1 MSSTP
6 FGAFLPDDPEVNQI
20 WPDPNDPDY
29 DDIHDGT
36 GRTWKWDGEVWRLQ
50 TERVLVLDDNTII
63 GATGAPGPAIPGP
76 IGSTG
81 PIGPMGA
88 TGYEGSTGPIGRGL
102 DGRMGATGP
111 KGDAGIAVC
120 EQVITVPSSGQRGR
134 LFIDSIN
141 QIFVT
146 VKGDT

>member
-6 FGAFLPDDPEVNQI
+6 FGAFLPDNPEIGQI
-20 WPDPNDPDY
+20 WPDPNDPNY

-36 GRTWKWDGEVWRLQ
+36 GRTWRWDGDVWRLQ

-63 GATGAPGPAIPGP
+63 GATGLDGVGLP
-76 IGSTG
+76 GSTG
-81 PIGPMGA
+81 ATGLTGSIGA
-88 TGYEGSTGPIGRGL
+88 TGYKGSTGPIGRGL
-102 DGRMGATGP
+102 DGRMGATGL

-120 EQVITVPSSGQRGR
+120 EEVITVPSSGQRGR

-146 VKGDT
+146 VKGDS